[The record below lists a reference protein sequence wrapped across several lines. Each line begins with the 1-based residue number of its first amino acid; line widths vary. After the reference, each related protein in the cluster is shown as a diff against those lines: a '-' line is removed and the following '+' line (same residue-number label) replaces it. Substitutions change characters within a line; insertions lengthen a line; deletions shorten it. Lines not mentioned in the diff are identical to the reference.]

1 MGDIG
6 KDDLV
11 VFAGVSFYMRGGYTI
26 MEERKIVAQF
36 GDEFR
41 AHQKRVS
48 MIVRWKGRKVWMAGR
63 MSLIHGVSLDSG

>member
-1 MGDIG
+1 
-6 KDDLV
+6 
-11 VFAGVSFYMRGGYTI
+11 